1 MKKIYRF
8 LEQFLTVNQF
18 TSINLATGELFCLE
32 MNQGESQMKLM
43 PFITHK
49 IMIPG
54 ATRAMPGIE
63 SLNVGM
69 AASVVFSEFLRQ
81 NQQFIELINN
91 LKYRLMTQSNFKVYR
106 IRWFMLIIYMLMVAA
121 NQLLWITFAPI
132 TGDATRYYGVSD
144 LSIGILSM
152 CFMIVYIVV
161 SIPASWIIDKYGIRI
176 GVGTGAVFTGV
187 FGLLRGF
194 AGTDYHL
201 LLIAQIGIAVGQPF
215 ILNAITKLSA
225 RWFPIEERAT
235 AAGLG
240 TLAMYIGILAGM
252 TLTPYL
258 IIGSGING
266 MLYIYGIFSV
276 SIAAFFLLFIKESPP
291 TAPCLPEQ
299 EERSLVFD
307 GFMSTIRTKDFIWLM
322 IIFFIGLG
330 VFNSVTTWIED
341 IMRPTGLF
349 CHPGRN
355 NRRNDDRWRSNRGS
369 HNSSCF
375 LTNIKRG
382 LPLLFLALFGATL
395 GLTGITFATSY
406 WLMITS
412 GMVLGF
418 FLLSAGPVGFQY
430 GAEITYPASEGT
442 SNGML
447 LLMGQVSGIAFI
459 FGMDSMKSSQTGSM
473 TRSLVILIGLMV
485 LSILMSF
492 RLERIRQYSEIK
504 KLCNTR

>member
-1 MKKIYRF
+1 MSQANFKIY
-8 LEQFLTVNQF
+8 
-18 TSINLATGELFCLE
+18 
-32 MNQGESQMKLM
+32 
-43 PFITHK
+43 
-49 IMIPG
+49 G
-54 ATRAMPGIE
+54 A
-63 SLNVGM
+63 
-69 AASVVFSEFLRQ
+69 
-81 NQQFIELINN
+81 
-91 LKYRLMTQSNFKVYR
+91 
-106 IRWFMLIIYMLMVAA
+106 RWFMLIIYMLLVAS

-144 LSIGILSM
+144 LWIGILSM
-152 CFMIVYIVV
+152 SFMIVYVVV

-176 GVGTGAVFTGV
+176 GVGIGAVFTGI

-194 AGTDYHL
+194 VGPDYQM

-225 RWFPIEERAT
+225 RWFPLEERAT

-252 TLTPYL
+252 TVTPYL
-258 IIGSGING
+258 IRGSGING

-276 SIAAFFLLFIKESPP
+276 AIAITFLLFIKESPP

-307 GFMSTIRTKDFIWLM
+307 GFMSTIRTKDFKWLM

-341 IMRPTGLF
+341 IMRPRGFSSTQAGITGGMMIVGGVIGALII
-349 CHPGRN
+349 PMLS
-355 NRRNDDRWRSNRGS
+355 DKYK
-369 HNSSCF
+369 
-375 LTNIKRG
+375 KRT
-382 LPLLFLALFGATL
+382 PFIIIALFGSTL

-459 FGMDSMKSSQTGSM
+459 FGMDSMKSAQTGSM
-473 TRSLVILIGLMV
+473 TRSLVILIILMV
-485 LSILMSF
+485 LSILMSL
-492 RLERIRQYSEIK
+492 RLSESTILK
-504 KLCNTR
+504 KEETA

>member
-1 MKKIYRF
+1 
-8 LEQFLTVNQF
+8 
-18 TSINLATGELFCLE
+18 
-32 MNQGESQMKLM
+32 
-43 PFITHK
+43 
-49 IMIPG
+49 
-54 ATRAMPGIE
+54 
-63 SLNVGM
+63 M
-69 AASVVFSEFLRQ
+69 AKSE
-81 NQQFIELINN
+81 
-91 LKYRLMTQSNFKVYR
+91 FKVYGS
-106 IRWFMLIIYMLMVAA
+106 RWLILSVYMLMVAV

-132 TGDATRYYGVSD
+132 TGDATKYYGVSD

-176 GVGTGAVFTGV
+176 GVGIGAVFTGV
-187 FGLLRGF
+187 FGLVRGF
-194 AGTDYHL
+194 AGPDYNW

-215 ILNAITKLSA
+215 ILNAITKLAA

-258 IIGSGING
+258 IIGSGIG
-266 MLYIYGIFSV
+266 GTLYIYGII
-276 SIAAFFLLFIKESPP
+276 SIITAAVFIILIKEGPP
-291 TAPCLPEQ
+291 TAPCRPDQ

-307 GFMSTIRTKDFIWLM
+307 GFMNTLRTKDFIWLM
-322 IIFFIGLG
+322 VIFFIGLG

-341 IMRPTGLF
+341 ILRPRGFSATQAGITG
-349 CHPGRN
+349 
-355 NRRNDDRWRSNRGS
+355 
-369 HNSSCF
+369 
-375 LTNIKRG
+375 G
-382 LPLLFLALFGATL
+382 LMIVGGIVGALFIPILSDKYKRRTPFIIVALTGATL

-406 WLMITS
+406 WLLLTS

-418 FLLSAGPVGFQY
+418 FLLSSGPIGFQY

-459 FGMDSMKSSQTGSM
+459 FGMDSFKSAVTGSM
-473 TRSLVILIGLMV
+473 TRSLVLMIGLMV

-492 RLERIRQYSEIK
+492 
-504 KLCNTR
+504 KLKESTILSKADDL

>member
-1 MKKIYRF
+1 
-8 LEQFLTVNQF
+8 
-18 TSINLATGELFCLE
+18 
-32 MNQGESQMKLM
+32 
-43 PFITHK
+43 
-49 IMIPG
+49 
-54 ATRAMPGIE
+54 
-63 SLNVGM
+63 
-69 AASVVFSEFLRQ
+69 
-81 NQQFIELINN
+81 
-91 LKYRLMTQSNFKVYR
+91 MTQSNFKVYR
-106 IRWFMLIIYMLMVAA
+106 SRWFILIIYMLMVAA

-132 TGDATRYYGVSD
+132 TGDSTRYYGVSD

-152 CFMIVYIVV
+152 SFMIVYVVV
-161 SIPASWIIDKYGIRI
+161 SIPASWIIDKYGIRV
-176 GVGTGAVFTGV
+176 GVGIGAVFTGV
-187 FGLLRGF
+187 FGLLRGLV
-194 AGTDYHL
+194 GPDYHL

-215 ILNAITKLSA
+215 ILNSITKLSA

-252 TLTPYL
+252 SVTPYL
-258 IIGSGING
+258 IRGSGISG

-276 SIAAFFLLFIKESPP
+276 AAATVFLIFIKEGPP

-307 GFMSTIRTKDFIWLM
+307 GFMSTIRTRDFIWLM

-341 IMRPTGLF
+341 IMRPRGFSATQAGITGGMMIVGGVVGALII
-349 CHPGRN
+349 PMLSDKYK
-355 NRRNDDRWRSNRGS
+355 RRTP
-369 HNSSCF
+369 F
-375 LTNIKRG
+375 II
-382 LPLLFLALFGATL
+382 LALFGATL

-447 LLMGQVSGIAFI
+447 LMMGQVSGIAFI
-459 FGMDSMKSSQTGSM
+459 FGMDSMKSSVTGSM
-473 TRSLVILIGLMV
+473 TRSLVILIILMV
-485 LSILMSF
+485 LSILMSL
-492 RLERIRQYSEIK
+492 RLGESTILK
-504 KLCNTR
+504 KEESV